1 MDEILKDIQEVAGV
15 TGSFVTDGSG
25 QVLKSTLPGVFDQTS
40 LRVVAKTLSKTI
52 EGLRMARRKKV
63 TELDLVF
70 ETGRLV
76 VKVLTP
82 GYLFIVCVPTIN
94 VPLLNLTA
102 NVAGKKLAA
111 LLSAEQA
118 KSVPAPAAPVAAA
131 PTVDLVSKLEAIV
144 SQAMGRDGLD
154 LFREELA
161 DMGQGEKPTRASLA
175 ELSQALYFPAALA
188 IGGGSAR
195 KMVDLMVN
203 TVSKSG

>member
-131 PTVDLVSKLEAIV
+131 PTVDLVSELEAIV